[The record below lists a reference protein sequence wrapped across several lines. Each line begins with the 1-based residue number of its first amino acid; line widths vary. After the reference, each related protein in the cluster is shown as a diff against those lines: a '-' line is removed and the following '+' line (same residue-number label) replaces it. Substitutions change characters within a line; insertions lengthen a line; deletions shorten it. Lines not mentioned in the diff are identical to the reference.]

1 MRNVPAHVGAG
12 CWANE
17 FAATKMR
24 NVPAHVSSSRMEVGA
39 GTSVLLYL
47 RKNDDY
53 TKQSAGF
60 WGVRGCE
67 FLMILGKNANDTGF
81 EVKDMGFEAND
92 AGFEAND
99 MGFEANDMGFEANDT
114 GFEVKDTGVRRIERG
129 NREMRQ
135 TAPPRK
141 PRMGLRARVAT

>member
-1 MRNVPAHVGAG
+1 MGDSGCCMAVGAETG
-12 CWANE
+12 
-17 FAATKMR
+17 
-24 NVPAHVSSSRMEVGA
+24 
-39 GTSVLLYL
+39 VLL
-47 RKNDDY
+47 RVRRDDYY

-60 WGVRGCE
+60 WGVRGGK
-67 FLMILGKNANDTGF
+67 FWMILGKNAKDTGF
-81 EVKDMGFEAND
+81 EAK
-92 AGFEAND
+92 
-99 MGFEANDMGFEANDT
+99 DT